1 MKDQI
6 CDCCVMRSKNYLINF
21 RLRGRNVCHTCYDEA
36 VRRIKN
42 AIHFDQLLREDGVLR
57 EDFCAV
63 CGEPLLYTTMEYTP
77 GKEAGRLELLRKREV
92 IIVTE
97 TGKESIHLCYPC
109 ACALAPQAEKAVE
122 DFFEENWHPW

>member
-1 MKDQI
+1 MKEQI
-6 CDCCVMRSKNYLINF
+6 CDCCGMRSKNYLINF

-36 VRRIKN
+36 VRRIKK
-42 AIHFDQLLREDGVLR
+42 AIHFDQLLRADGVLK

-63 CGEPLLYTTMEYTP
+63 CGEPLLYTTMQYTP
-77 GKEAGRLELLRKREV
+77 CKEAGHLELLRKREF

-97 TGKESIHLCYPC
+97 MGKESIHLCYPC

-122 DFFEENWHPW
+122 DFFKENWHPW